1 MRTLILAAG
10 KIDYTRLPFGMH
22 QSNATIPVNGKP
34 VISWIL
40 DDLIQKGFSSI
51 ELVLREENERL
62 KQLLDKHYSKRIEL
76 QIVSLKNPC
85 SIIESLNG
93 AIADKPIKAEPIQI
107 ILGDTLIY
115 NDYGKTLDMM
125 YAAEVSNTSNWCIA
139 KTSDN
144 GDLLSLI
151 DKKNIEGKGHKA
163 LCGYYC
169 FSDAEVLASSI
180 VQSLQEGAK
189 ELSQVLMHYHRINP
203 LRLTETELWYDFG
216 HLESFIQS
224 KKTLLRPRYFNSLWI
239 DPLLNTITKHSLK
252 DDKLLDELNWFK
264 LLPDSLKVLTP
275 RLFTDDSAASD
286 KIIITQEF
294 YGYPTLSELFVYGD
308 LSETVWESIL
318 DYLFQIHALFT
329 NYKSEFSV
337 AHCYEMYVT
346 KTNSRIKMMLQQNS
360 FWNELWQMESI
371 EINGKT
377 YPSLRLT
384 MEALDD
390 ALQHLCHKGTFSIL
404 HGDFCLSNILYD
416 LNNQIVRLIDPRGSF
431 GEQGIYGDPRYDLA
445 KLRHSITGS
454 YDYIVSDLFSV
465 NYLPGS
471 FTYSLFQDAKDEAL
485 QLYLDALIEQKGYN
499 LRDIKLIEG
508 LLFLSMI
515 PYHVDH
521 FERQQ
526 MMYIR
531 ATEILSELR
540 N

>member
-1 MRTLILAAG
+1 
-10 KIDYTRLPFGMH
+10 
-22 QSNATIPVNGKP
+22 

-40 DDLIQKGFSSI
+40 DDLIQKGFDSI
-51 ELVLREENERL
+51 ELVLREENHRL
-62 KQLLDKHYSKRIEL
+62 KQLLDKHYNRRIEL
-76 QIVSLKNPC
+76 KVISLQNPLSIVESLKGAMDC
-85 SIIESLNG
+85 QQSIH
-93 AIADKPIKAEPIQI
+93 EPIQV

-115 NDYGKTLDMM
+115 SDYGKTLDMM
-125 YAAEVSNTSNWCIA
+125 YVSEVANTSNWCIA
-139 KTSDN
+139 QTSDR
-144 GDLLSLI
+144 GDLLALVDKLHI
-151 DKKNIEGKGHKA
+151 DGKEHKA

-169 FSDAEVLASSI
+169 FSNAEALATSI
-180 VQSLQEGAK
+180 QRSIEEGAK
-189 ELSQVLMHYHRINP
+189 ELSNVLMHYHRINP
-203 LRLTETELWYDFG
+203 IQLIDTSLWYDFG

-224 KKTLLRPRYFNSLWI
+224 KKTLLRPRYFNSLVI

-275 RLFTDDSAASD
+275 RLFTDDSAATD

-294 YGYPTLSELFVYGD
+294 YGYPTLSELYVYGD

-318 DYLFQIHALFT
+318 DYLFQIHNLFS
-329 NYKSEFSV
+329 NYKSDFSA
-337 AHCYEMYVT
+337 AHCHEMYVT
-346 KTNSRIKMMLQQNS
+346 KTNHRIKLMLQQNS
-360 FWNELWQMESI
+360 FWDELLQMESL
-371 EINGKT
+371 EINGKI

-384 MEALDD
+384 MEALHD
-390 ALQHLCHKGTFSIL
+390 ALHHLCQEGTFSIL

-431 GEQGIYGDPRYDLA
+431 GEKGIYGDPRYDLA

-465 NYLPGS
+465 NYLQGS
-471 FTYSLFQDAKDEAL
+471 FTYSLFHDAKDEAL
-485 QLYLDALIEQKGYN
+485 QLYLDALIVQQGYQ

-515 PYHVDH
+515 PYHADL

-540 N
+540 D